1 MLYQQGF
8 INTSGYGYVVKA
20 ACPGPY
26 PYRAYSSGTLRP
38 RIMRSSSGLRGGDG

>member
-1 MLYQQGF
+1 MLYQQD
-8 INTSGYGYVVKA
+8 INTSGYNYIMTA

-38 RIMRSSSGLRGGDG
+38 RRMRSSSRLRGGDG